1 MASRAG
7 NHTELLTLRRGGRGA
22 GRRAPNGGIPA
33 PLVGETVSLMR
44 WCPVCGDEM
53 TPEFGS
59 PCEDPIAWACRA
71 CGFLQ
76 LETGGRPLRGE
87 QVAAVRELALVAAAI
102 SDDAPA
108 SSDVLGGPG

>member
-7 NHTELLTLRRGGRGA
+7 NHTELLTLPRGGQGA

-33 PLVGETVSLMR
+33 PVVGETVSLMR

-53 TPEFGS
+53 TPEFGT

-71 CGFLQ
+71 CGFLP
-76 LETGGRPLRGE
+76 LEAGGGPPPGGQGGRRRRPGPR
-87 QVAAVRELALVAAAI
+87 AA
-102 SDDAPA
+102 P
-108 SSDVLGGPG
+108 